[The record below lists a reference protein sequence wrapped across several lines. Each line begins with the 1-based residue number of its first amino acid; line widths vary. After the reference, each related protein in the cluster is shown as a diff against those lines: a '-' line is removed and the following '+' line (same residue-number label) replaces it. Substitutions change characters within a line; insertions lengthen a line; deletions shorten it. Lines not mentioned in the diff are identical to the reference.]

1 MKALLSCLMS
11 LCLLAGGHALAADAP
26 ANEPTRT
33 PDAPAKP
40 PPGFTGEWGIP
51 GADITIVFDGQ
62 GGVSGFSGCN
72 RFMATYTSK
81 GRQLKLDRIGGTRMM
96 CSPELMQAERDF
108 LAQLAQVARFRKVGP
123 EVRLMDE
130 HGKVVLKLKRVP
142 R

>member
-1 MKALLSCLMS
+1 MKALLSCLML
-11 LCLLAGGHALAADAP
+11 LCLLAAGPARAAEGETPAAAP
-26 ANEPTRT
+26 V
-33 PDAPAKP
+33 KP

-72 RFMATYTSK
+72 RFMAGYTSK
-81 GRQLKLDRIGGTRMM
+81 GRQLKLERIGSTRMM
-96 CSPELMQAERDF
+96 CSPELMKAETEF
-108 LAQLAQVARFRKVGP
+108 LGHLAQVARFRKVGP

-130 HGKVVLKLKRVP
+130 HGKVLLKLKRVP